1 MNLYVN
7 GHRSPAVPTVSSSV
21 DKSPNKDPAA
31 ARLAALQQ
39 LTQRQ
44 LELIGENPSR
54 EGLRDTPARVAM
66 AFSQLTCGYTLDVH
80 EVVGGAIYKED
91 HRGMILVR
99 DIEMYSLC
107 EHHLLPMFGRVHVAY
122 VPDGRVIGLSKLPR
136 LVEVFAR
143 RLQLQERLTQQ
154 IANAVEEVLQ
164 PSGVAVLIDAVHL
177 CMMMR
182 GIEKQSSSTVTTAFR
197 GAFLDDHGTREEF
210 YRLVRGRRG

>member
-1 MNLYVN
+1 M
-7 GHRSPAVPTVSSSV
+7 PTVSSSV
-21 DKSPNKDPAA
+21 DKSPNKDLAA

-66 AFSQLTCGYTLDVH
+66 AFSQLTCGYNLDVQ
-80 EVVGGAIYKED
+80 EVVGGAIFEEE
-91 HRGMILVR
+91 HRGMVLVR

-154 IANAVEEVLQ
+154 IADAVEEILQ
-164 PSGVAVLIDAVHL
+164 PRGVAVLIDAVHL

-182 GIEKQSSSTVTTAFR
+182 GIEKRSSSTATMSFR
-197 GAFLDDHGTREEF
+197 GTFLDDYGTREEF